1 MLFIIIWVPILP
13 DFLNPPLPPMV
24 WQFIAQNMVGIQLIV
39 WSYGYIIIG
48 QAIVLKGWSSHPI
61 PYKFDTTNK
70 IFDLIKEIQTGT
82 NTSFWERSLL
92 ELSFDCYK
100 SLEIP
105 RKVVKLKT
113 YMLILNCCINVLSHR
128 NRFEYRTTV
137 FIEYFW
143 SCIHKKKR
151 IIGSATTKNAK

>member
-1 MLFIIIWVPILP
+1 ME
-13 DFLNPPLPPMV
+13 
-24 WQFIAQNMVGIQLIV
+24 
-39 WSYGYIIIG
+39 
-48 QAIVLKGWSSHPI
+48 
-61 PYKFDTTNK
+61 FDTTNK

-128 NRFEYRTTV
+128 NRFEYRTV
-137 FIEYFW
+137 LLNISGAELN
-143 SCIHKKKR
+143 KR
-151 IIGSATTKNAK
+151 SIGSATKILNANQIDLDNLWYLCLFQTFFRCHVKELIGAILWLSKSNQQGNVNFSKNWTE